1 MLVEVERST
10 ERREGR
16 RDEEPR
22 RTMPWRHRARL
33 ALAHPATLLGLI
45 LVAVFG
51 YLIVAPVVSML
62 LGAIQVGFGD
72 DVRTGSPAGS
82 FTSYYL
88 ERVFASPVAEIIF
101 YEPLRNTLLL
111 ALGSI
116 VTALA
121 IGVPVAWLL
130 ARTDLPGRRW
140 FSTALIVPYML
151 PAWTFALAW
160 TTIFKNRRIGGAP
173 GWLESMGLTPP
184 DWLAYGPVPILIIFT
199 MHFVPFVILLTT
211 NAIKNVP
218 DDLSEAAQVLGAS
231 AALRTRRIVLPL
243 LTPAVLSAA
252 TLIFAKALGEFGVAY
267 VLGTPADFSV
277 LSTTLYQAIGTQQPG
292 VAAVVAAVMVVLG
305 AASVY
310 VDVRFL
316 KEMKRFATVSGRGM
330 RGAPQRLGWRR
341 IPALAAVCALFAASV
356 VVPLGVLLLS
366 TVLRV
371 PGRFEWSNVTLDY
384 WIGRDLPTV
393 GFSDGIL
400 VNPKTWEAAGN
411 TIWMVGIAAVA
422 AGVLGMLVGY
432 VVSRAPARW
441 LGTTLRAVTFMPY
454 LVPGIAFAVA
464 ILSLFAV
471 QRGPIPALYGT
482 ALLLIL
488 VMIADEMPFASRAGS
503 SAMMQLGREPEE
515 AAQTLGAGWF
525 TRMRRIVLPIQ
536 RNALA
541 SAILLPFVSGV
552 QGLSLVII
560 LATPGTQLLTTLSM
574 TLVDNGYTHA
584 ANGVVVIICAVA
596 LAGTWAAKKLFR
608 ADLSSGLGS

>member
-1 MLVEVERST
+1 MLVDVERST
-10 ERREGR
+10 AAGGSRARESAA
-16 RDEEPR
+16 
-22 RTMPWRHRARL
+22 PWRRRAGL
-33 ALAHPATLLGLI
+33 ALRQPATVLGI
-45 LVAVFG
+45 VLVAVFG
-51 YLIVAPVVSML
+51 YLIVAPIASML
-62 LGAIQVGFGD
+62 LGAIQVAFGD
-72 DVRTGSPAGS
+72 DVRTGAPAGS
-82 FTSYYL
+82 FTTAYL
-88 ERVFASPVAEIIF
+88 DRVFASPVSDIIF
-101 YEPLRNTLLL
+101 YEPLRNTVLLSL
-111 ALGSI
+111 AAI
-116 VTALA
+116 VAALA
-121 IGVPVAWLL
+121 IGIPVAWLL

-173 GWLESMGLTPP
+173 GWLESIGLTPP
-184 DWLAYGPVPILIIFT
+184 DWIAYGPVPILIIFT

-211 NAIKNVP
+211 NAMKNLP
-218 DDLSEAAQVLGAS
+218 DDLTEAAQVLGAGS
-231 AALRTRRIVLPL
+231 RVRTRRIVLPL
-243 LTPAVLSAA
+243 LLPAILSAA

-277 LSTTLYQAIGTQQPG
+277 LSTTLYQSIQTQQSG
-292 VAAVVAAVMVVLG
+292 VAAVIAAVMVVLG
-305 AASVY
+305 AMSVY

-316 KEMKRFATVSGRGM
+316 REMKRFATVSGRSSGS
-330 RGAPQRLGWRR
+330 RAARLRWRR
-341 IPALAAVCALFAASV
+341 WPAFAGVVALFAASV
-356 VVPLGVLLLS
+356 VVPLAVLVMS
-366 TVLRV
+366 TVMRI
-371 PGRFEWSNVTLDY
+371 PGRFEWSNITLDY

-400 VNPKTWEAAGN
+400 VNPKTWEAAWN
-411 TIWMVGIAAVA
+411 TIWMVGIAAIA

-432 VVSRAPARW
+432 VVSRSPTRW
-441 LGTTLRAVTFMPY
+441 LGTTLRTVTFLPY

-464 ILSLFAV
+464 MLSLFAV

-482 ALLLIL
+482 ALLLVI
-488 VMIADEMPFASRAGS
+488 VMIADEMPFASRAGTS
-503 SAMMQLGREPEE
+503 SMMQVGRDPEE

-584 ANGVVVIICAVA
+584 ANGVVVLICAIA
-596 LAGTWAAKKLFR
+596 LLGTWAARKLFR
-608 ADLSSGLGS
+608 ADLASGIGS